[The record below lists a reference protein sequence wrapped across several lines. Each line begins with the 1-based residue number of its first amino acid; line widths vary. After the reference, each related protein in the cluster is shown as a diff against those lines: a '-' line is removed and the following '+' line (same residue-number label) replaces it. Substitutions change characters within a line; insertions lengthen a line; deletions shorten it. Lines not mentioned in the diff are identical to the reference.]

1 MKRWNIKVVYF
12 TTSPVLQEACHKYRI
27 DVIKE
32 HLFPFSFLFTVQSE
46 LLETTAVPRADEEHE
61 ADVQGHLLWL
71 CGQRPSDLLDARER
85 SVGDRIGIIAIILPL
100 WRFASSVCSL

>member
-32 HLFPFSFLFTVQSE
+32 HLFPFSFPFT
-46 LLETTAVPRADEEHE
+46 A
-61 ADVQGHLLWL
+61 
-71 CGQRPSDLLDARER
+71 
-85 SVGDRIGIIAIILPL
+85 
-100 WRFASSVCSL
+100 